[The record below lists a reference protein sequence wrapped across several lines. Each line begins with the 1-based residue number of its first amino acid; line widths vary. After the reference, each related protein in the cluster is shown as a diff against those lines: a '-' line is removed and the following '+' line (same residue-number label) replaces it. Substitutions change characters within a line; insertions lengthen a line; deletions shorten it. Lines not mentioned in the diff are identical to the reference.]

1 MMKDAVKVNV
11 EFRRAYF
18 VLAIA
23 VSFLNLGLAETERPQ
38 LLTRSFDRELL
49 VKTSVLITT
58 IYMTFIFNQNLLLN
72 VH

>member
-1 MMKDAVKVNV
+1 MKEAVKVNV
-11 EFRRAYF
+11 EFRRAFF

-23 VSFLNLGLAETERPQ
+23 MSFLNLGLAETERPQ

-49 VKTSVLITT
+49 VKTLVRTT
-58 IYMTFIFNQNLLLN
+58 ITYMIFIFNQNLLLN